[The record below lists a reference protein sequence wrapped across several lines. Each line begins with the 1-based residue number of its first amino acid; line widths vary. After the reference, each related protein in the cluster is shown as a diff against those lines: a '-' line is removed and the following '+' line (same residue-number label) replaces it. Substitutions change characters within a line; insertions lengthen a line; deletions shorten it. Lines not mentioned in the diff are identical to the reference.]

1 MSRTKDQ
8 SLQVVFL
15 KAEEALSEIEDSRL
29 IIKLLAI
36 KGYATHEAK
45 DIASI
50 IQTQTRTIYKW
61 VQQFRQGGI
70 DGLRD
75 KPKGHRQ
82 ALLNEE
88 QKQEIAKW
96 LDSSKTPDGTDINWT
111 LKSLCY
117 YIKLSLGVEIK
128 KSAWANTLKKMNYS
142 FRRPR
147 PTHAKGS
154 EVEKDDFKKNLD
166 RIKLLRKRQ
175 GKNYLFL

>member
-50 IQTQTRTIYKW
+50 FHTQTRTIYKW
-61 VQQFRQGGI
+61 VQQFSQGGI

-88 QKQEIAKW
+88 QKQEITKW
-96 LDSSKTPDGTDINWT
+96 LDSSKTPDGKDINWT
-111 LKSLCY
+111 LISLYY
-117 YIKLSLGVEIK
+117 YIKLCLGVEIK
-128 KSAWANTLKKMNYS
+128 KSAMANTLKKMNYGK
-142 FRRPR
+142 RRPR
-147 PTHAKGS
+147 PTHSKGS
-154 EVEKDDFKKNLD
+154 ETERADFKKNS
-166 RIKLLRKRQ
+166 
-175 GKNYLFL
+175 

>member
-8 SLQVVFL
+8 SLQAVFL
-15 KAEEALSEIEDSRL
+15 KAEDALSKIEDSRL

-50 IQTQTRTIYKW
+50 FQTQTRTVYKW
-61 VQQFRQGGI
+61 VQRFSQCGV

-82 ALLNEE
+82 ALLSKE
-88 QKQEIAKW
+88 QKQEISKW
-96 LDSSKTPDGTDINWT
+96 LDSSKTPDGKDINWT
-111 LKSLCY
+111 LESLCY
-117 YIKLSLGVEIK
+117 YIKLNLGVEIK
-128 KSAWANTLKKMNYS
+128 KSALANTLKKMDY
-142 FRRPR
+142 RIRTPR

-154 EVEKDDFKKNLD
+154 EKDKADFKKNS
-166 RIKLLRKRQ
+166 
-175 GKNYLFL
+175 